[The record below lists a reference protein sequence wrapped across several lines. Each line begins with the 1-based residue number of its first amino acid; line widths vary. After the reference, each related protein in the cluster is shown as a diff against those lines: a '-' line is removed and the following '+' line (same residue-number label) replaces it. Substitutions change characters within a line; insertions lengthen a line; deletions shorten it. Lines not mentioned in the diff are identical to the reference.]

1 MNKSEKN
8 TYPKAKAFMIA
19 AVVYLV
25 VLIISAIVVNISPN
39 SAWWRIPLALF
50 PIVPAIF
57 AMFAY
62 MRFIGRM
69 DELQRHIQLEGLA
82 FSFASTGILT
92 VSYGF
97 LENIGWLSPFGL
109 ALHLSL
115 DDGALGHRYCA
126 CFVEIPMK
134 NKLK

>member
-25 VLIISAIVVNISPN
+25 VLIISSIVVNISPN

-57 AMFAY
+57 AMFSY

-97 LENIGWLSPFGL
+97 LENIGFPHLGWLYIFPLMMVLWVIGAAL
-109 ALHLSL
+109 ASW
-115 DDGALGHRYCA
+115 RYR
-126 CFVEIPMK
+126 
-134 NKLK
+134 

>member
-1 MNKSEKN
+1 MNKSEKK

-25 VLIISAIVVNISPN
+25 VLIISSIVVNISPN

-57 AMFAY
+57 AMFSY

-97 LENIGWLSPFGL
+97 LENIGFPHLGWLYIFPLMMVLWVIG
-109 ALHLSL
+109 
-115 DDGALGHRYCA
+115 GALASWRYR
-126 CFVEIPMK
+126 
-134 NKLK
+134 